1 MIKFQPEHTVNIG
14 LSCDINK
21 LSSPISRSSNC
32 SSLVASSSG
41 CSSLPSSYQVY
52 QQPVLSG
59 WSSPP
64 SSYQVY
70 QSPTL
75 VVAVL
80 HLLVTRYTMQP
91 ILVVSFLP
99 LSYQVYQQPAL
110 VVAVLYLL
118 VTRYI
123 YILVASCSSGCSSL
137 PSSYQVYQQPTLV
150 VAVLHLLVTR
160 YIYQQPALVVAVL
173 HLLVTRCTSS
183 QLQWLQFST
192 FQLPGILVTISSGF
206 QQILHNL
213 YFLRL
218 SSYPRRFANGSAL
231 VLIKP
236 KNGKIQHLAFVWIGQ
251 FYISTNKE

>member
-59 WSSPP
+59 WSSLP

-70 QSPTL
+70 QS
-75 VVAVL
+75 
-80 HLLVTRYTMQP
+80 
-91 ILVVSFLP
+91 
-99 LSYQVYQQPAL
+99 
-110 VVAVLYLL
+110 
-118 VTRYI
+118 
-123 YILVASCSSGCSSL
+123 
-137 PSSYQVYQQPTLV
+137 PTLV

>member
-52 QQPVLSG
+52 QQP
-59 WSSPP
+59 
-64 SSYQVY
+64 
-70 QSPTL
+70 TL

-80 HLLVTRYTMQP
+80 HLLVTRY
-91 ILVVSFLP
+91 I
-99 LSYQVYQQPAL
+99 YQQPAL
-110 VVAVLYLL
+110 E
-118 VTRYI
+118 
-123 YILVASCSSGCSSL
+123 
-137 PSSYQVYQQPTLV
+137 

-173 HLLVTRCTSS
+173 HLLLTRYTSS

-192 FQLPGILVTISSGF
+192 FQLPGVLVANSSGCSSPP
-206 QQILHNL
+206 
-213 YFLRL
+213 
-218 SSYPRRFANGSAL
+218 SSYQ
-231 VLIKP
+231 VY
-236 KNGKIQHLAFVWIGQ
+236 Q
-251 FYISTNKE
+251 